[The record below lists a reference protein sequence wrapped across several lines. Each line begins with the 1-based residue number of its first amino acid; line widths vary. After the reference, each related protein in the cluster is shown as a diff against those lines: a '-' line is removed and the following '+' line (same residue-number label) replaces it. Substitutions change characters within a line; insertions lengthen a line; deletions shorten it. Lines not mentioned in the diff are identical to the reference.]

1 MKPAWHWKD
10 YLLARR
16 RFVQAREHKTSAS
29 GVALVFTATW
39 LAGWACSALLL
50 RFGHVRGMG
59 LRYALSAVVAYA
71 VFFAAVRLWAGVQTG
86 ELPGMEMD
94 VSGIGSWP
102 ADEGCL
108 IVLAVF
114 LASLLAA
121 VLLSVFGGLTALLEV
136 AFEVAFAGVVVRRA
150 FGQVRVV
157 GPWWQTLL
165 RRTMLP
171 ALLVG
176 ALLVALAAL
185 VQAHDPQALTLGQ
198 AIEHWLHT
206 RALGK

>member
-1 MKPAWHWKD
+1 MKPVWHWKD
-10 YLLARR
+10 YLLARQ
-16 RFVQAREHKTSAS
+16 RFVQTGERRASAS

-50 RFGHVRGMG
+50 RFGHMRSMG
-59 LRYALSAVVAYA
+59 LRYALSAMVAYA
-71 VFFAAVRLWAGVQTG
+71 VFFAAVRLWAGVQTK
-86 ELPGMEMD
+86 ERPGMEMD
-94 VSGIGSWP
+94 VSGIGSWST
-102 ADEGCL
+102 DEGCL

-121 VLLSVFGGLTALLEV
+121 VLLSMFGGLTALLEV

-150 FGQVRVV
+150 FGQALVV

-165 RRTMLP
+165 RRTVLP

-176 ALLVALAAL
+176 TLLVALAAL
-185 VQAHDPQALTLGQ
+185 VQARDPQALTLGQ
-198 AIEHWLHT
+198 AIEHWLH
-206 RALGK
+206 AQPK